1 MKTLFL
7 YSLACLLVVSQVDA
21 SEPVIS
27 TEGGFQITSS
37 DGAFSFKLGG
47 RIMWD
52 ADSFDGVLNRS
63 NDGSRRL
70 SKDLRRSRLELG
82 GTAYDAWKFKFDVD
96 IKD

>member
-7 YSLACLLVVSQVDA
+7 HWLACLLVVSQVDA

-52 ADSFDGVLNRS
+52 ADSFDGVLNR
-63 NDGSRRL
+63 
-70 SKDLRRSRLELG
+70 
-82 GTAYDAWKFKFDVD
+82 
-96 IKD
+96 